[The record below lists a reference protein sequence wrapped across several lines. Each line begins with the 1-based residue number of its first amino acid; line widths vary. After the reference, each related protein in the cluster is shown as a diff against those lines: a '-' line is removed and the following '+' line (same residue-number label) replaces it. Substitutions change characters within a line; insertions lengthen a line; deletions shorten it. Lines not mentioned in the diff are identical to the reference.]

1 MIENKYIVL
10 FYNRFAQQQQT
21 FKVIAASEEDAER
34 LFYLKHP
41 KESYHDCIEYIEEVS
56 EEHYFTEEEILMQ
69 SR

>member
-1 MIENKYIVL
+1 MIENKYNVL

-21 FKVIAASEEDAER
+21 FKVISSNEENAER

-41 KESYHDCIEYIEEVS
+41 IESYHDCIEYIEEVG
-56 EEHYFTEEEILMQ
+56 EEHYFTEEELLNE